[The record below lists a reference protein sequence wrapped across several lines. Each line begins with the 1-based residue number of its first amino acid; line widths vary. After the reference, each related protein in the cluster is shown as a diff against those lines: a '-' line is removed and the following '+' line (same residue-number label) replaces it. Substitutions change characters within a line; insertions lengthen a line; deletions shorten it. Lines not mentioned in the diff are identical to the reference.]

1 MCWEGGVSKGAA
13 VPIDD
18 IDYVTKALLDPQK
31 VYRQIDKRPGE
42 TCYVMTAPYKKGKVV
57 KIFVH
62 VNYQRKRRT
71 FNYVKSWGVTDEKDG
86 LRNEKYLRIK

>member
-1 MCWEGGVSKGAA
+1 M
-13 VPIDD
+13 PIDD

-57 KIFVH
+57 KVVVH
-62 VNYQRKRRT
+62 IN
-71 FNYVKSWGVTDEKDG
+71 DG
-86 LRNEKYLRIK
+86 RDTPSTSSRAGCHR

>member
-42 TCYVMTAPYKKGKVV
+42 TCYVMTTPYKKGKVV
-57 KIFVH
+57 KIVVY
-62 VNYQRKRRT
+62 VNYRRKRRT
-71 FNYVKSWGVTDEKDG
+71 FNYVKSWGVTDDLSLE
-86 LRNEKYLRIK
+86 NERFRRIK